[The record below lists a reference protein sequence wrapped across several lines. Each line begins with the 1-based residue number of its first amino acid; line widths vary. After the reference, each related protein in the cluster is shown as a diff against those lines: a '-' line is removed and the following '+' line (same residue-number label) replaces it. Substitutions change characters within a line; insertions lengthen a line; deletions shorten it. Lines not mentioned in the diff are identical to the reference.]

1 MCFSQPSTPALPPAP
16 LPPPTIAD
24 PNVQVAAQNETKR
37 RLAAAGRK
45 STIITGGKGLVDEA
59 PTTKKSLLGY

>member
-16 LPPPTIAD
+16 